1 MSDKIKLLP
10 FHKRLTDLFPA
21 MTEQEFD
28 DLVGDINIHGQRNPV
43 DIWNGEIID
52 GKHRALAC
60 QRLEIEPRY
69 QERRFKDEAGARAY
83 VISLNM
89 ARRHLTP
96 EQKRKLI
103 AELLKTDP
111 TKSDNS
117 IAKQAKTTNKT
128 VAAQRKKLE
137 GRKEIPN
144 VSKRTD
150 AKGRKQPAKKGSKGP
165 AEVELKPKAE
175 PKVEPKAELKA
186 EPTYCCSFCAK
197 SQHEVGR
204 LIAADRSGS
213 GVFICNECVVLC
225 VDLLLEEQGVNIDER
240 QKLVERLHG
249 KVMIDADTAE
259 EEARMEP
266 ATASDA
272 ATSVADSEAQ
282 PADTYA
288 DGYLVPRARTAARS
302 ATIDA

>member
-1 MSDKIKLLP
+1 MTKIKLLP

-21 MTEQEFD
+21 MTEQEFN

-52 GKHRALAC
+52 GEHRALAC

-103 AELLKTDP
+103 AELLKADP
-111 TKSDNS
+111 TQSDNS

-150 AKGRKQPAKKGSKGP
+150 AKGRKQPAKKATKKSGSP
-165 AEVELKPKAE
+165 AKAE
-175 PKVEPKAELKA
+175 PKVEPTTIDVDNNE
-186 EPTYCCSFCAK
+186 CSRQQLWECSLQLSTNGAITLEACWTDNYGEAWRSFPVSSEFATLA
-197 SQHEVGR
+197 R
-204 LIAADRSGS
+204 RAADAWRS
-213 GVFICNECVVLC
+213 LA
-225 VDLLLEEQGVNIDER
+225 EQ
-240 QKLVERLHG
+240 L
-249 KVMIDADTAE
+249 
-259 EEARMEP
+259 EARVAP
-266 ATASDA
+266 AAAATAATEPRPTSQTA
-272 ATSVADSEAQ
+272 AA
-282 PADTYA
+282 ADTYA
-288 DGYLVPRARTAARS
+288 DGWPVMPECVRRVPIADEQAVA
-302 ATIDA
+302 